1 MPKTAFITGITG
13 QDGSYLAELL
23 LVKGYTVYGLIR
35 RCSTFNTDRIE
46 HLYQDPH
53 DPNYRLRL
61 MYGDLSDASRLAG
74 LIAQIKPDEIYNLGA
89 QTHVKVSFEQPVL
102 TGDVD
107 AIGAMRMLEAVR
119 QSGRKVRYYQ
129 AGSSEM
135 FGNAPAPQNEETAFE
150 PASPYAAAKLYAH
163 WVTKNYREAYGI
175 YAVNGILFNHESPRR
190 GATFVTRKITRA
202 VARIKLGKQ
211 KKLFLG
217 NLEAK
222 RDWGYAP
229 DFVEGMWRML
239 QAREP
244 GDYVLATGES
254 HSVREFCE
262 LAFSR
267 VGLNYKKH
275 VEQSE
280 RHMRPMD
287 VDYLRGDASRAR
299 KVLGWKPKVK
309 FEKLVEIMVD
319 ADLVMAKEGREDF
332 RADSGIFG

>member
-23 LVKGYTVYGLIR
+23 LLKGYTVYGLIR

-61 MYGDLSDASRLAG
+61 VYGDLSDASRLSA
-74 LIAQIKPDEIYNLGA
+74 LMSEIKPDEVYNLGA

-107 AIGAMRMLEAVR
+107 AIGAMRLLEAVR
-119 QSGRKVRYYQ
+119 QSGHKPRYYQ

-135 FGNAPAPQNEETAFE
+135 YGNSPGPQNEETIFA
-150 PASPYAAAKLYAH
+150 PASPYAAAKVYAH
-163 WVTKNYREAYGI
+163 WVSRNYRDAYGVF
-175 YAVNGILFNHESPRR
+175 AVNGILFNHESPRR

-202 VARIKLGKQ
+202 VARIKQGKQ

-229 DFVEGMWRML
+229 DYVEGIWRMM
-239 QAREP
+239 QAKQP
-244 GDYVLATGES
+244 GDFVLATGES

-262 LAFSR
+262 LAFGR
-267 VGLNYKKH
+267 VGLNYKKY
-275 VEQSE
+275 VEVHK
-280 RHMRPMD
+280 RNMRPVD
-287 VDYLRGDASRAR
+287 VDYLCGDANKAQR
-299 KVLGWKPKVK
+299 VLGWKPKVK
-309 FEKLVEIMVD
+309 FQKLVEIMVD
-319 ADLVMAKEGREDF
+319 ADLQMVKEGREDF
-332 RADSGIFG
+332 RADSAILG